1 MIPFFKAILY
11 TTYMFLFLSNN
22 VVLAS
27 NKPTTLSHH
36 IQAPTEKN
44 DFFAQKKNKTISKQ
58 TQTINEIKKSQILIL
73 IVVVFFV
80 SGFLFLIYH
89 VKKIKII
96 NNQLESY
103 ARENE
108 FLISETNHR
117 VNTNLQLIS
126 ILISETLRKKQNDTN
141 KIEFEKLLSK
151 VETIASLHR
160 HLYET
165 KNKDKVELKDYLLEV
180 KNNFN
185 TIITEKDIAINF
197 SLNNVKINPDDAMY
211 LGLMITELIINSVK
225 YAFHSSQK
233 KEINLHIAWN
243 EIEQEIAFNYQDNG
257 ELSKE
262 KEIYPVL
269 VLQLGQ
275 QLAVNPILNSDNG
288 FCLTFTKKLKSNA

>member
-36 IQAPTEKN
+36 IQAPTDTN
-44 DFFAQKKNKTISKQ
+44 DFFSQKKNKTISKQ

-73 IVVVFFV
+73 VVVVFFV

-117 VNTNLQLIS
+117 VNNNLQLIS

-180 KNNFN
+180 KSNFN

-197 SLNNVKINPDDAMY
+197 TLNDVKINPDDAMY

-233 KEINLHIAWN
+233 KEINLHVEWN
-243 EIEQEIAFNYQDNG
+243 EIEQEIVFNYQDNG
-257 ELSKE
+257 ELSKG
-262 KEIYPVL
+262 KEIRPIL

-275 QLAVNPILNSDNG
+275 QLAVNPILNSETG
-288 FCLTFTKKLKSNA
+288 FCLTFTKKIEI

>member
-1 MIPFFKAILY
+1 MNQFFKAILY

-27 NKPTTLSHH
+27 NKTTTLSYR
-36 IQAPTEKN
+36 IQAPTNTN
-44 DFFAQKKNKTISKQ
+44 DFFSQKKNKTISK
-58 TQTINEIKKSQILIL
+58 QTINEIKKSQILIL

-96 NNQLESY
+96 NSQLESY
-103 ARENE
+103 AKENE

-117 VNTNLQLIS
+117 VNNNLQLIS
-126 ILISETLRKKQNDTN
+126 ILISETLRKKQNNTN

-180 KNNFN
+180 KSNFN

-197 SLNNVKINPDDAMY
+197 TLNNVKINPDDAMY

-233 KEINLHIAWN
+233 KEINLHVEWN

-257 ELSKE
+257 ELSKG
-262 KEIYPVL
+262 KEIHPVL

-275 QLAVNPILNSDNG
+275 QLAVNPTLNANTG
-288 FCLTFTKKLKSNA
+288 FCLTFTKKIEI

>member
-36 IQAPTEKN
+36 IQAQTDTN
-44 DFFAQKKNKTISKQ
+44 DFFSQKKNKTISKQ

-73 IVVVFFV
+73 VVVVFFV

-117 VNTNLQLIS
+117 VNNNLQLIS

-180 KNNFN
+180 KSNFN

-197 SLNNVKINPDDAMY
+197 TLNDVKINPDDAMY

-233 KEINLHIAWN
+233 KEINLHVEWN
-243 EIEQEIAFNYQDNG
+243 EIEQEIVFNYQDNG
-257 ELSKE
+257 ELSKG
-262 KEIYPVL
+262 KEIRPIL

-275 QLAVNPILNSDNG
+275 QLAVNPILNSETG
-288 FCLTFTKKLKSNA
+288 FCLTFTKKIEI

>member
-1 MIPFFKAILY
+1 MSFFKIILLSTY
-11 TTYMFLFLSNN
+11 TLLFLSNPF
-22 VVLAS
+22 VLAS
-27 NKPTTLSHH
+27 NKPIPLSNH
-36 IQAPTEKN
+36 IQVPTEKN
-44 DFFAQKKNKTISKQ
+44 VFFEQEKNKTISK
-58 TQTINEIKKSQILIL
+58 QTINEIKKSQILIL

-89 VKKIKII
+89 VKKTKII

-103 ARENE
+103 AKENE

-117 VNTNLQLIS
+117 VNNNLQLIS

-160 HLYET
+160 HLYVT

-180 KNNFN
+180 KTNFN
-185 TIITEKDIAINF
+185 TFVIEKDISINF
-197 SLNNVKINPDDAMY
+197 TLDNVKINPDDAMY

-233 KEINLHIAWN
+233 KLINLQVEWN
-243 EIEQEIAFNYQDNG
+243 KTEQEIAFNYQDNG
-257 ELSKE
+257 ELSKG
-262 KEIYPVL
+262 KEIQPVL

-288 FCLTFTKKLKSNA
+288 FCLTFTKKMKSNA

>member
-1 MIPFFKAILY
+1 MNPFFKAILY
-11 TTYMFLFLSNN
+11 TTYLFLFLSSNA
-22 VVLAS
+22 VLAS
-27 NKPTTLSHH
+27 NKRISLSNH
-36 IQAPTEKN
+36 IQAPTDTN
-44 DFFAQKKNKTISKQ
+44 DFFSQKKNKTISK
-58 TQTINEIKKSQILIL
+58 QTINEIKKSQILIL

-96 NNQLESY
+96 NSQLESY
-103 ARENE
+103 AKENE

-117 VNTNLQLIS
+117 VNNNLQLIS
-126 ILISETLRKKQNDTN
+126 ILISETLRKKQNDSN

-160 HLYET
+160 HLYVT
-165 KNKDKVELKDYLLEV
+165 KNKDKVDLKEYLLEV

-185 TIITEKDIAINF
+185 TIVTEKDITINF
-197 SLNNVKINPDDAMY
+197 TLTNVKINPDDAMY

-262 KEIYPVL
+262 KEIHPVL

-288 FCLTFTKKLKSNA
+288 FCLTFTKKIEI